1 LLPIQSEINV
11 VAVQLHWSENV
22 DGDGVRMLLMEVA
35 YRLDFAVCNN
45 NNNSGAALNV
55 SRVKGK

>member
-45 NNNSGAALNV
+45 NNSGAALNV

>member
-1 LLPIQSEINV
+1 
-11 VAVQLHWSENV
+11 
-22 DGDGVRMLLMEVA
+22 MLLMEVA